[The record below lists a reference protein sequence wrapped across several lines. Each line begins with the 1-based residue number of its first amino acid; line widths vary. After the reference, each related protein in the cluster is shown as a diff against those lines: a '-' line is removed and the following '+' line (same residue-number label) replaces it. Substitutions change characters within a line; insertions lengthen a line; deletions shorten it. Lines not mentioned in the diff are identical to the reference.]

1 MHKFYMLIA
10 ALLGISLSSTTWAA
24 SPQMI
29 GPWIM
34 PAIKAG
40 PMHPLPNA
48 AYQPDKNTVYK
59 AVFAVTRPSKG
70 KNDPDG
76 GLTPAARAVNI
87 FASAG
92 VPLAHLKFAVLIYGM
107 AASPMVM
114 DNAHY
119 KARFGKDN
127 PNLEVIHA
135 LTKAGVKVVVC
146 GQALAA
152 GGIKHEWVDPDVTI
166 SLSALS
172 TMVILQD
179 QGYALLHW
187 W

>member
-1 MHKFYMLIA
+1 MRKHYRLVA
-10 ALLGISLSSTTWAA
+10 ALIGISLCPAVFAA
-24 SPQMI
+24 PPMI
-29 GPWIM
+29 GPWVT

-48 AYQPDKNTVYK
+48 AYQPSKTTTYK
-59 AVFAVTRPSKG
+59 AIFAVTRPSKG
-70 KNDPDG
+70 ANDPDG
-76 GLTPAARAVNI
+76 GLTPVARAVNV

-92 VPLAHLKFAVLIYGM
+92 VPLDHLKFVVLIYGM
-107 AASPMVM
+107 EASPMVL

-127 PNLEVIHA
+127 PNLAVIHE
-135 LTKAGVKVVVC
+135 LTKAGIKVVVC

-152 GGIKHEWVDPDVTI
+152 GGIEHSWVDPDVTI
-166 SLSALS
+166 ALSALS

-179 QGYALLHW
+179 EGYAVLHW
-187 W
+187 G